1 MRGLRTLL
9 CLLVC
14 VFLLAACGKQA
25 AEDPAMTQGTTEA
38 TQPTKETYPLGA
50 GELPPVIIP
59 PQTQPVTD
67 PTEATEA
74 TEPAET
80 VQPSDPTE
88 LVDTQPQ
95 ETEPAETTEP
105 SELDDNE
112 LPPMVVG

>member
-1 MRGLRTLL
+1 MRRLSKVL

-14 VFLLAACGKQA
+14 AFLLAACGKQA

-59 PQTQPVTD
+59 PQTQPVTE
-67 PTEATEA
+67 PTEA

>member
-1 MRGLRTLL
+1 MKLRILSVLL
-9 CLLVC
+9 VCLLVFGL
-14 VFLLAACGKQA
+14 VPG
-25 AEDPAMTQGTTEA
+25 AM
-38 TQPTKETYPLGA
+38 
-50 GELPPVIIP
+50 
-59 PQTQPVTD
+59 
-67 PTEATEA
+67 A